1 MRHLILIAAHDD
13 GSGAHVTLFHLC
25 RALLERFRTHDNP
38 PLLVYLNSS
47 NFQKEWAKRLWFEMS
62 ERPDQWRLQE
72 PDAPWPDDDTLA
84 GLDGVWV
91 NCDHG
96 IRLGKLPDG
105 KLDVA
110 GTRQLLATLHDDFR
124 HWGYQVRHLPAERVQ
139 LAVDMGVPQLC
150 AWAHENS
157 TSAHTIRAVSVGD
170 MFWSRTLGRSLEG
183 AGEYDETIEKIISYV
198 QRCETM
204 TSEVWT
210 LPLVAALDYV
220 KLFRGHRIPF
230 NQLPGFFGPREPTEA
245 ETAEARANL
254 GTLESDK
261 LVVVS
266 SGSTPVWN
274 AIYDDLAA
282 VVEKRA
288 GTRFALLIPATD
300 RRGLQLV
307 DKGTRRAV
315 PDMNRMLAYF
325 RAADFGI
332 TRGGITTTEFI
343 ASRIPFIVVQ
353 EPDHWLSR
361 RQQSQVRNA
370 GLCHSACLTRIQN
383 PESAFELIAE
393 KLDSPLNPAMVAR
406 MGMIPFGVEEALAD
420 YLSTFSPPCL
430 APSSTSITND
440 TKPHLV
446 SHPYQVIR
454 NPTLSRT
461 LSRT

>member
-1 MRHLILIAAHDD
+1 MRDMILIAAHDD

-25 RALLERFRTHDNP
+25 RALLARFRRLANP

-47 NFQKEWAKRLWFEMS
+47 NFQKQWAKRLWFEMS
-62 ERPDQWRLQE
+62 ACPDKWRLQGG
-72 PDAPWPDDDTLA
+72 DAPWPDDDTLEE
-84 GLDGVWV
+84 LDGIWI

-124 HWGYQVRHLPAERVQ
+124 HWGHQIRHVPAGRVRLT
-139 LAVDMGVPQLC
+139 VDMGVPQLC
-150 AWAHENS
+150 AWAREHS
-157 TSAHTIRAVSVGD
+157 TPAHTIRAVSVGD

-183 AGEYDETIEKIISYV
+183 AGEYDETIESIISYIH
-198 QRCETM
+198 RCEIK

-210 LPLVAALDYV
+210 LPLVTALDYV
-220 KLFRGHRIPF
+220 KLFRGHRIPYT
-230 NQLPGFFGPREPTEA
+230 QLPGFFGHRDATEA
-245 ETAEARANL
+245 ERAAARANL
-254 GTLESDK
+254 GTLESEK

-274 AIYDDLAA
+274 AIYAGLADI
-282 VVEKRA
+282 VEQRA
-288 GTRFALLIPATD
+288 GARFALLIPAPDGT
-300 RRGLQLV
+300 GLQV
-307 DKGTRRAV
+307 IDNGKRRAV
-315 PDMNRMLAYF
+315 PDMNRMLPYF
-325 RAADFGI
+325 QAADFGV

-383 PESAFELIAE
+383 PTSAFALIAE
-393 KLDSPLNPAMVAR
+393 KLDSPLNAGMVAR
-406 MGMIPFGVEEALAD
+406 MGMIPFGVEEALGD
-420 YLSTFSPPCL
+420 YLVDGL
-430 APSSTSITND
+430 QN
-440 TKPHLV
+440 V
-446 SHPYQVIR
+446 
-454 NPTLSRT
+454 
-461 LSRT
+461 